1 MLNLLSILVLVSSIQ
16 LNPIPSTLS
25 PPNMLLRYS
34 AVYDEVGSQILT
46 IGGSDPKTFKNLK
59 SIISFNLT
67 TLKFKTITYMSKM
80 NFEEISGNQLFM
92 RRDRKIFSFGFSPG
106 CNSLN
111 PENYEWR
118 TENLG
123 GDPFP
128 TLVDFSSTSY
138 EKEGVQYVAIFGGIS
153 LESLSNDLY
162 M

>member
-1 MLNLLSILVLVSSIQ
+1 MLFLFFILELVSCIH

-34 AVYDEVGSQILT
+34 AVYDEVGTQILT
-46 IGGSDPKTFKNLK
+46 IGGSDPTTFKNLK

-67 TLKFKTITYMSKM
+67 TLKFKTITLMSKM

-92 RRDRKIFSFGFSPG
+92 RKDRIIFSFGFSPG

-118 TENLG
+118 TESLG

-128 TLVDFSSTSY
+128 ALVDFSSVSY
-138 EKEGVQYVAIFGGIS
+138 EKEGIQYVAIFGGVS
-153 LESLSNDLY
+153 VEYLSNNLY